1 MLGIEYVIRQISKMK
16 QMGEKEKHDSRDDMR
31 RTREDL
37 KMPTDFECFVC
48 GTKFMT
54 NEERKHHL
62 ENGTHGHFYDTTS
75 PQEQEEVRFQKISNS

>member
-1 MLGIEYVIRQISKMK
+1 MLAIEYVIRQISKMK
-16 QMGEKEKHDSRDDMR
+16 QMGEKEKHDSKEDKT

-48 GTKFMT
+48 GTKFIT

-75 PQEQEEVRFQKISNS
+75 PQEHEEVRSSKDQ

>member
-16 QMGEKEKHDSRDDMR
+16 QVGEKEKHDNGDDIR

-48 GTKFMT
+48 GTKFIT

-75 PQEQEEVRFQKISNS
+75 PQEHEEVRSSKNQ